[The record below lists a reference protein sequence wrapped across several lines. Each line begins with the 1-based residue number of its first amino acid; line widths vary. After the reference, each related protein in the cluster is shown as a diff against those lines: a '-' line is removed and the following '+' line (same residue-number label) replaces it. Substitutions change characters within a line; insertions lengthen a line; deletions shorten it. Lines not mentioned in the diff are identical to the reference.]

1 MRDGLA
7 VEAVG
12 HAHMRIFQAGEH
24 VQLGQRQLVNAVE
37 LDDMAQGHQVEPA
50 HPSRAA
56 GGRAVFVPG
65 VGAAAAQSLGQAA
78 AQLGD
83 ERPAAD
89 RRPPALRG
97 ATLGQDEPADAHR
110 HQRAEEPGQAQED
123 PELDPGGDVD
133 RVRRE
138 ALARARA
145 TGQLTYIA
153 VSLDDSISAKHKNT
167 RHLAGVDWHFDH
179 VESTPHR
186 PRFKNGLCYLGC
198 NVWLGGLGFTF
209 AVQPYLRE
217 KTVRR
222 LNRQRPPAQRIPFR
236 SKLHL
241 AQRMLTALQPLLPA
255 DVTVYVLHD
264 SWYASARLL
273 KFTHRQ
279 NWHTIT
285 ALKFN
290 RKLNHQRLDQHSW
303 TLRHQR
309 YAHVRVT
316 ATDGTPTSYCTRTL
330 TGRLEDLPFDIRV
343 IDSKRH
349 PRAPRSAYFGCT
361 DLSLETQQAL
371 QIYGHRWG
379 CETDN
384 VYLHTRLGLGD
395 FRVRSYEA
403 VDKWVAVVHLA
414 LVYAQWRLLHEPS
427 PRLKCVADVIR
438 QHCDEHLCDWL
449 SGACQ
454 EALISGDLNAVLQRF
469 LRLDV

>member
-1 MRDGLA
+1 MLTRILHNSPAVCTFLEQLDLSLSRPQLQHVLNLVDGLLVCDSTKTLA
-7 VEAVG
+7 A
-12 HAHMRIFQAGEH
+12 
-24 VQLGQRQLVNAVE
+24 LQRQFVE
-37 LDDMAQGHQVEPA
+37 CVDASNMADTLRIAPW
-50 HPSRAA
+50 RANDL
-56 GGRAVFVPG
+56 RQP
-65 VGAAAAQSLGQAA
+65 VGAFL
-78 AQLGD
+78 L
-83 ERPAAD
+83 
-89 RRPPALRG
+89 
-97 ATLGQDEPADAHR
+97 
-110 HQRAEEPGQAQED
+110 
-123 PELDPGGDVD
+123 
-133 RVRRE
+133 RE
-138 ALARARA
+138 ALAQARA
-145 TGQLTYIA
+145 VGKLAYIA

-179 VESTPHR
+179 VESTPYR
-186 PRFKNGLCYLGC
+186 PRFKNGLAYLGC
-198 NVWLGGLGFTF
+198 NVWLGGLAFTF
-209 AVQPYLRE
+209 DVQPYLRE

-222 LNRQRPPAQRIPFR
+222 LNRQRASDQRIPFL

-241 AQRMLTALQPLLPA
+241 ARRILTALQPLLPD

-279 NWHTIT
+279 NWHTLT

-290 RKLNHQRLDQHSW
+290 RKLDHQRLDQHSL

-316 ATDGTPTSYCTRTL
+316 ATDGTQTSYCTRTL

-361 DLSLETQQAL
+361 DLSLEAQPAL
-371 QIYGHRWG
+371 QLYGHRWG

-395 FRVRSYEA
+395 FRMRPYEA

-414 LVYAQWRLLHEPS
+414 LVYAQWRLLHERS
-427 PRLKCVADVIR
+427 PRLQCVADVIR
-438 QHCDEHLCDWL
+438 QHRDEHLCDWL

-454 EALISGDLNAVLQRF
+454 ETLNSGDLNAVLQRF
-469 LRLDV
+469 LRLDA